1 MNIQQRNLY
10 LLALIVFSLSGC
22 SFFNASVQTC
32 NEPQEYL
39 NSYSIADLVI
49 PDALR
54 EIQKQSSF
62 YISKDIDNNLISR
75 EEMLPVMRDEI
86 KSAVKEK
93 ENISGDDLSELLD
106 LIDRTIDGRT
116 NAFDQGN
123 YDVKSTTKRT
133 NNLTDD
139 CLDEA
144 PNYFA
149 DGVLE
154 NNGSKRLSEKTIN
167 DSEEGKSWWKKLRD
181 RRKNRAEEKQ
191 I

>member
-10 LLALIVFSLSGC
+10 LLALIVSSLSGC

-106 LIDRTIDGRT
+106 LIDQTIDGRT

-167 DSEEGKSWWKKLRD
+167 DSEEGKSWWQKLKD

>member
-10 LLALIVFSLSGC
+10 LLALIVSSLSGC

-106 LIDRTIDGRT
+106 LIDQTIDGRT

-139 CLDEA
+139 CLEEA

-167 DSEEGKSWWKKLRD
+167 DSEEDKSWWKKLKD

>member
-10 LLALIVFSLSGC
+10 LLALIVSSLSGC

-86 KSAVKEK
+86 TSEVKEK
-93 ENISGDDLSELLD
+93 ESISGDDLSELLD
-106 LIDRTIDGRT
+106 LIDQTIDGRT

-139 CLDEA
+139 CLEEA

-167 DSEEGKSWWKKLRD
+167 DSEEGKSWWKKLKD

>member
-10 LLALIVFSLSGC
+10 LLALIVSSLSGC

-106 LIDRTIDGRT
+106 LIDQTIDGRT

-167 DSEEGKSWWKKLRD
+167 DSKEGKSWWKKLKD

>member
-1 MNIQQRNLY
+1 MNIQQRNFC
-10 LLALIVFSLSGC
+10 LLALIVSSVSGC

-39 NSYSIADLVI
+39 NSYSIADLVV

-54 EIQKQSSF
+54 ELQKQSSY
-62 YISKDIDNNLISR
+62 YIPEGVDNNLVSR

-86 KSAVKEK
+86 KNAVKDK
-93 ENISGDDLSELLD
+93 ESISGDDLSELLD
-106 LIDRTIDGRT
+106 LIDQTIDGRT

-123 YDVKSTTKRT
+123 YDEKSTAKRT
-133 NNLTDD
+133 GNLNNR

-149 DGVLE
+149 DGVLK

-181 RRKNRAEEKQ
+181 RRKNRAEEKST
-191 I
+191 

>member
-1 MNIQQRNLY
+1 MNIQQRNFC
-10 LLALIVFSLSGC
+10 LLALIVSSLSGC

-39 NSYSIADLVI
+39 NSYSIADLVV

-54 EIQKQSSF
+54 ELQKQSSF
-62 YISKDIDNNLISR
+62 YIPEGVDNNLVSR

-86 KSAVKEK
+86 KSVVKEK

-106 LIDRTIDGRT
+106 LIDQTIDGRT

-123 YDVKSTTKRT
+123 YDEKSTAKRT

>member
-10 LLALIVFSLSGC
+10 LLALIVPSLSGC

-86 KSAVKEK
+86 KSTVKEK

-106 LIDRTIDGRT
+106 LIDQTIDGRT

-167 DSEEGKSWWKKLRD
+167 DTKEGKSWWKKLKD

>member
-10 LLALIVFSLSGC
+10 LLALIVSSLSGC

-62 YISKDIDNNLISR
+62 YISKDIDNNLISK

-167 DSEEGKSWWKKLRD
+167 DSEEGKSWWKKLKD

>member
-10 LLALIVFSLSGC
+10 LLALIVSSLSGC

-106 LIDRTIDGRT
+106 LIDQTIDGRT

-167 DSEEGKSWWKKLRD
+167 DSEEDKSWWKKLKD

>member
-10 LLALIVFSLSGC
+10 LLALIVSSLSGC

-62 YISKDIDNNLISR
+62 YISKDIDNNLITG

-106 LIDRTIDGRT
+106 LIDQTIDGRT

-167 DSEEGKSWWKKLRD
+167 DSEEGKSWWKKLKD

>member
-10 LLALIVFSLSGC
+10 LLALIVSSLSGC

-106 LIDRTIDGRT
+106 LIDQTIDGRT

-167 DSEEGKSWWKKLRD
+167 DSEEGKSWWQKLRD

>member
-10 LLALIVFSLSGC
+10 LLALIVSSLSGC

-106 LIDRTIDGRT
+106 LIDQTIDGRT

-167 DSEEGKSWWKKLRD
+167 DSEEGKSWWKKLKD

-191 I
+191 T

>member
-1 MNIQQRNLY
+1 
-10 LLALIVFSLSGC
+10 
-22 SFFNASVQTC
+22 
-32 NEPQEYL
+32 
-39 NSYSIADLVI
+39 VI

-106 LIDRTIDGRT
+106 LIDQTIDGRT

-139 CLDEA
+139 CLEEA

-167 DSEEGKSWWKKLRD
+167 DSEEGKSWWKKLKD

>member
-10 LLALIVFSLSGC
+10 LLALIVSSLSGC

-93 ENISGDDLSELLD
+93 ENIS
-106 LIDRTIDGRT
+106 
-116 NAFDQGN
+116 
-123 YDVKSTTKRT
+123 
-133 NNLTDD
+133 D
-139 CLDEA
+139 C
-144 PNYFA
+144 
-149 DGVLE
+149 
-154 NNGSKRLSEKTIN
+154 
-167 DSEEGKSWWKKLRD
+167 
-181 RRKNRAEEKQ
+181 
-191 I
+191 

>member
-10 LLALIVFSLSGC
+10 LLALIVSSLSGC

-62 YISKDIDNNLISR
+62 YVSKDIDNNLISR

-106 LIDRTIDGRT
+106 LIDQTIDGRT
-116 NAFDQGN
+116 NAFDQAS
-123 YDVKSTTKRT
+123 YDVTSTVKRT
-133 NNLTDD
+133 GNMHDR

-144 PNYFA
+144 PSYFA
-149 DGVLE
+149 KGVLE
-154 NNGSKRLSEKTIN
+154 DNGSNQLSERTQAEADEK
-167 DSEEGKSWWKKLRD
+167 GWFQRMRD
-181 RRKNRAEEKQ
+181 RRQNKK
-191 I
+191 

>member
-10 LLALIVFSLSGC
+10 LLALIVSSLSGC

-106 LIDRTIDGRT
+106 LIDQTIDGRT

-139 CLDEA
+139 CLEEA

-167 DSEEGKSWWKKLRD
+167 DSEEGKSWWQKLKD

>member
-10 LLALIVFSLSGC
+10 LLALIVSCLSGC

-106 LIDRTIDGRT
+106 LIDQTIDGRT

-139 CLDEA
+139 CLEEA

-167 DSEEGKSWWKKLRD
+167 DSEEGKSWWKKLKD

>member
-10 LLALIVFSLSGC
+10 LLALIVPSLSGC

-86 KSAVKEK
+86 KSTVKEK

-106 LIDRTIDGRT
+106 LIDQTIDGRT

-123 YDVKSTTKRT
+123 YDVKNTTKRT

-167 DSEEGKSWWKKLRD
+167 DSEEGKSWWKKLKD

>member
-10 LLALIVFSLSGC
+10 LLALIVSSLSGC

-106 LIDRTIDGRT
+106 LIDQTIAGRT
-116 NAFDQGN
+116 NAFDQGI
-123 YDVKSTTKRT
+123 YDVKSTAKRT
-133 NNLTDD
+133 GNLSDL

-154 NNGSKRLSEKTIN
+154 NNGSKQLSKKTMN
-167 DSEEGKSWWKKLRD
+167 DSEEDKSRWQQLKD

>member
-10 LLALIVFSLSGC
+10 LLALIVSSLSGC

-62 YISKDIDNNLISR
+62 YVSKDIDNNLISR

-106 LIDRTIDGRT
+106 LIDQTIDGRT

-123 YDVKSTTKRT
+123 YDEKSTAKRT
-133 NNLTDD
+133 NNLTNR
-139 CLDEA
+139 CLDES

>member
-1 MNIQQRNLY
+1 MNIQQRNFC
-10 LLALIVFSLSGC
+10 LLALIVSSVSGC

-39 NSYSIADLVI
+39 NSYSIADLVV

-54 EIQKQSSF
+54 ELQKQSSY
-62 YISKDIDNNLISR
+62 YILEDVDNNLVSR

-106 LIDRTIDGRT
+106 LIDQTIDGRT

-123 YDVKSTTKRT
+123 YDEKSTAKRT
-133 NNLTDD
+133 GNLNNR

-149 DGVLE
+149 DGVLK

-181 RRKNRAEEKQ
+181 RRKNRAEEKST
-191 I
+191 

>member
-10 LLALIVFSLSGC
+10 LLALIVSSLSGC

-62 YISKDIDNNLISR
+62 YVSKDIDNNLISR

-106 LIDRTIDGRT
+106 LIDQTIDGRT

-123 YDVKSTTKRT
+123 YDEKSTAKRT
-133 NNLTDD
+133 GNLSDR

-167 DSEEGKSWWKKLRD
+167 DSEEGKSWWQKLKD
-181 RRKNRAEEKQ
+181 RRKNRVAEK
-191 I
+191 

>member
-1 MNIQQRNLY
+1 MHIQQRNFYFLT
-10 LLALIVFSLSGC
+10 LILSSLSGC
-22 SFFNASVQTC
+22 SFFDATVQTC
-32 NEPQEYL
+32 DEPQEYL
-39 NSYSIADLVI
+39 NSYSIPDLVI

-54 EIQKQSSF
+54 ELQKQSSF
-62 YISKDIDNNLISR
+62 YIPEGVDNNLVSR

-86 KSAVKEK
+86 KNAVKEK
-93 ENISGDDLSELLD
+93 ESISGDDLSELLD
-106 LIDRTIDGRT
+106 LIDQTIDGRT

-123 YDVKSTTKRT
+123 YDEKSTAKRT
-133 NNLTDD
+133 GNLSNR

-167 DSEEGKSWWKKLRD
+167 DSEEGKSWWQKLKD
-181 RRKNRAEEKQ
+181 RRKNRVAEK
-191 I
+191 

>member
-10 LLALIVFSLSGC
+10 LLALILSSLSGC

-32 NEPQEYL
+32 TEPQEYL

-54 EIQKQSSF
+54 ELQKQSSF
-62 YISKDIDNNLISR
+62 YIPKGVDNNLTSR

-86 KSAVKEK
+86 TSEVKEK
-93 ENISGDDLSELLD
+93 ESISGDDLSELLD
-106 LIDRTIDGRT
+106 LIDQTIDGRT

-123 YDVKSTTKRT
+123 YDVKSTAKRT
-133 NNLTDD
+133 GNLTNR

-167 DSEEGKSWWKKLRD
+167 DSEEGRSWWQKLKD
-181 RRKNRAEEKQ
+181 RRKNRVEEKST
-191 I
+191 

>member
-10 LLALIVFSLSGC
+10 LLALILSSLSGC

-54 EIQKQSSF
+54 ELQKQSSF
-62 YISKDIDNNLISR
+62 YIPKDIDNNLVSK

-93 ENISGDDLSELLD
+93 ESISGDDLSELLD
-106 LIDRTIDGRT
+106 LIDQTIDGRA

-123 YDVKSTTKRT
+123 YDVKSTAKRT
-133 NNLTDD
+133 ANFTDI

-167 DSEEGKSWWKKLRD
+167 DSEEGKSWWQKLKD
-181 RRKNRAEEKQ
+181 RRKNRTEEKQ
-191 I
+191 T

>member
-10 LLALIVFSLSGC
+10 LLALILSSLSGC

-32 NEPQEYL
+32 TEPQEYL

-54 EIQKQSSF
+54 ELQKQSSF
-62 YISKDIDNNLISR
+62 YIPKGVDNNLTSG

-86 KSAVKEK
+86 TSEVKEK
-93 ENISGDDLSELLD
+93 ESISGDDLSELLD
-106 LIDRTIDGRT
+106 LIDQTIDGRT

-123 YDVKSTTKRT
+123 YDVKSTAKSTG
-133 NNLTDD
+133 NLSNR

-167 DSEEGKSWWKKLRD
+167 DSEEGKSWWQKLKD
-181 RRKNRAEEKQ
+181 RRKNRVAEK
-191 I
+191 

>member
-10 LLALIVFSLSGC
+10 LLALIVSSLSGC

-62 YISKDIDNNLISR
+62 YISKDIDNNLISK

-106 LIDRTIDGRT
+106 LIDQTIDGRT

-139 CLDEA
+139 CLEEA

-167 DSEEGKSWWKKLRD
+167 DSEEGKSWWKKLKD

>member
-10 LLALIVFSLSGC
+10 LLALIVSSLSGC

-106 LIDRTIDGRT
+106 LIDQTIDGRT

-167 DSEEGKSWWKKLRD
+167 DSEEGKSWWKKLKD

>member
-10 LLALIVFSLSGC
+10 LLALIVSSLSGC

-86 KSAVKEK
+86 KSEVKEK
-93 ENISGDDLSELLD
+93 ERISGDDLSELLD
-106 LIDRTIDGRT
+106 LIDRTIAGRT

-123 YDVKSTTKRT
+123 YDVKSTAKRT
-133 NNLTDD
+133 ANLTDI

-167 DSEEGKSWWKKLRD
+167 DSEEGRSWWQKLKD
-181 RRKNRAEEKQ
+181 RRKNRTEEKST
-191 I
+191 

>member
-10 LLALIVFSLSGC
+10 LLALIVSSLSGC

-106 LIDRTIDGRT
+106 LIDQTIDGRT

-139 CLDEA
+139 CLEEA

-167 DSEEGKSWWKKLRD
+167 DSEEGKSWWKKLKD

>member
-10 LLALIVFSLSGC
+10 LLALIVSSLSGC

-106 LIDRTIDGRT
+106 LIDQTIDGRT

-139 CLDEA
+139 CLEEA

>member
-10 LLALIVFSLSGC
+10 LLALIVSSLSGC

-106 LIDRTIDGRT
+106 LIDQTIDGRT